1 MSDFKLKQDI
11 EKYKRD
17 GLDEK
22 TAIIVA
28 CAVNGVPEKATDI
41 LAELGDEQ
49 AELRKCL
56 NEMVEFSQQYFRE
69 VEKISVEF
77 PRKYI
82 SDNIVEQDVK
92 NEDTNIEC

>member
-41 LAELGDEQ
+41 LVELGDEQ

-56 NEMVEFSQQYFRE
+56 NEMVEFSQQYFLRE
-69 VEKISVEF
+69 LRSPNLSLISC
-77 PRKYI
+77 
-82 SDNIVEQDVK
+82 
-92 NEDTNIEC
+92 EDTQNDCDNNQIKKEEV

>member
-1 MSDFKLKQDI
+1 MSDYKIKQDI

-22 TAIIVA
+22 TAIIVS
-28 CAVNGVPEKATDI
+28 CAINGVPEKATDI

-56 NEMVEFSQQYFRE
+56 NEMVEFSQQYFFRE
-69 VEKISVEF
+69 VENISN
-77 PRKYI
+77 
-82 SDNIVEQDVK
+82 NIVEQDVK

>member
-1 MSDFKLKQDI
+1 MSDYKIKQDI

-22 TAIIVA
+22 TAIIVS
-28 CAVNGVPEKATDI
+28 CAINGVPEKATDI

-56 NEMVEFSQQYFRE
+56 NEMVEFSQQYFLRE
-69 VEKISVEF
+69 GSSPNLSLISC
-77 PRKYI
+77 
-82 SDNIVEQDVK
+82 
-92 NEDTNIEC
+92 EDTQNDCDNTQIKKEEV

>member
-1 MSDFKLKQDI
+1 MSDYKIKQDI

-56 NEMVEFSQQYFRE
+56 NEMVEFSQQYFLRE
-69 VEKISVEF
+69 VENISN
-77 PRKYI
+77 
-82 SDNIVEQDVK
+82 NIVEQDVK